1 MFDGVE
7 RPNHNIKQ
15 FLLRSFYERMT
26 TLGSITSLPYLDF
39 INLLNPALK
48 IL

>member
-7 RPNHNIKQ
+7 CPNHNIKQ

-26 TLGSITSLPYLDF
+26 TLGSITSLPYLHF
-39 INLLNPALK
+39 INLLNPAL
-48 IL
+48 